1 MSPRRSPWKAVLA
14 LWLAAAAGCSTPEP
28 PPGPAGDPR
37 LRHALQLTRQGRFAA
52 AADCLQAAAREGA
65 DPAEVSLRLAEA
77 HLGSGR
83 RQAALEQLESLPAE
97 ARQRPLYGVL
107 RAWLRAFDGEALQAR
122 SETEGILA
130 RSPDSVEGRVLL
142 ASLALQAA
150 ATMDLEAA
158 ARWSA
163 EVLEE
168 VPGHRVAEGML
179 LQAELRLGRFEA
191 AAERG
196 RELAQRHSDGQLW
209 MLAGTAA
216 LWADDPQA
224 AIGALRRA
232 VDLSGEAALQRRRAL
247 WLLSLAWEAAESPG
261 LPEPRYQFTPYAP
274 APPPPSVPRFV
285 DVAHTAGVAK
295 VDRGR
300 GSSWLDFDGDGDWD
314 LFSVGIHVPHSLYE
328 NVGGRFDDVT
338 GTRGLDDPRGGWGA
352 STADVD
358 DDGDPDLFVTRDAWE
373 GAAPNSLYR
382 NDRASGF
389 VDVAPEA
396 GLAGAEASF
405 TAAWGDFDIDG
416 RLDLYVANGV
426 IADGGA
432 NGLHHNR
439 TAPGGAIL
447 FTDVAPEAGA
457 DDSLKSIGTASGDYD
472 GDGLPDIYCANIG
485 GPNRLYRNQGGMLFE
500 ETAAAAGVVFPV
512 EGGYICFFLDFD
524 NDGLLDLFV
533 STMSAF
539 DDVLHSAVNG
549 RAVEPNRPFL
559 YRNEGD
565 GTFTDVARPAGLGR
579 SFGSMGAGV
588 GDVDNDGF
596 PDLYLANG
604 GPEMFRLEPNVMFLN
619 RGDGTFADIS
629 RAAGVANLGKGHGAT
644 FADYDE
650 DGDQDLYA
658 GLGGH
663 YDADLWANAL
673 YRNDGPAGRS
683 ISVRALSGPRD
694 APGARILVEAGGSRV
709 HAQVASGFGFG
720 SSNAAAVTV
729 GLGTAEAVDRLE
741 VVWPGGQRQSWGTLP
756 AGAQVLVRQ
765 GRAEAEIGKAGSGP
779 P

>member
-1 MSPRRSPWKAVLA
+1 MSPLRSPLTAVLA
-14 LWLAAAAGCSTPEP
+14 LWLAAAAGCSPAAP
-28 PPGPAGDPR
+28 PPGPAVDPR
-37 LRHALQLTRQGRFAA
+37 LGHALQLTREGRYTA
-52 AADCLQAAAREGA
+52 AADCLQAASREGA
-65 DPAEVSLRLAEA
+65 DPVEVSLRLAEA

-83 RQAALEQLESLPAE
+83 RQAALEQLESLPPE
-97 ARQRPLYGVL
+97 VWQRPLYGVL
-107 RAWLRAFDGEALQAR
+107 RAWARAFDGEALQAR
-122 SETEGILA
+122 AETERILA
-130 RSPDSVEGRVLL
+130 RSPESVEARVLL

-163 EVLEE
+163 EILGE
-168 VPGHRVAEGML
+168 VPGHRVAEEML

-191 AAERG
+191 ATERG
-196 RELAQRHSDGQLW
+196 RELAELHSDGGLW
-209 MLAGTAA
+209 MLTGTAA
-216 LWADDPQA
+216 LWAGDAGGAVD
-224 AIGALRRA
+224 ALRRA
-232 VDLSGEAALQRRRAL
+232 VDLSGNAALDRRRAL
-247 WLLSLAWEAAESPG
+247 WLLSLARDAAGSPG
-261 LPEPRYQFTPYAP
+261 QPEPRYQFTPYSP

-285 DVAHTAGVAK
+285 DVAVTAGVAK

-314 LFSVGIHVPHSLYE
+314 LFSVGIHVPHSLYQNE
-328 NVGGRFDDVT
+328 GGRFEDVT
-338 GTRGLDDPRGGWGA
+338 GARGLDDPRGGWGA
-352 STADVD
+352 SAADVD
-358 DDGDPDLFVTRDAWE
+358 DDGDPDLLVTRDAWE

-382 NDRASGF
+382 NDRGSGF
-389 VDVAPEA
+389 VDVAGKA

-405 TAAWGDFDIDG
+405 TATWGDFDIDG

-439 TAPGGAIL
+439 TAPGGVIL
-447 FTDVAPEAGA
+447 LADVAAEAGVN
-457 DDSLKSIGTASGDYD
+457 DSLKSIGTASGDYD
-472 GDGLPDIYCANIG
+472 ADGLPDIYCANIG
-485 GPNRLYRNQGGMLFE
+485 GPNRLYRNRGGMLFDD
-500 ETAAAAGVVFPV
+500 AAAEAGVVFPV

-549 RAVEPNRPFL
+549 QAVEPNRPFL

-588 GDVDNDGF
+588 GDIDNDGF

-663 YDADLWANAL
+663 YDADIWANAL
-673 YRNDGPAGRS
+673 YRNEGPAGRS
-683 ISVRALSGPRD
+683 ISVRAMSGSRD
-694 APGARILVEAGGSRV
+694 AMGARILVEAGGSQV
-709 HAQVASGFGFG
+709 HSQVASGFGFG

-729 GLGTAEAVDRLE
+729 GLGTAVEVDRLE
-741 VVWPGGQRQSWGTLP
+741 VVWPGGQRQSWGPLP
-756 AGAQVLVRQ
+756 AGAEVLVRQ
-765 GRAEAEIGKAGSGP
+765 GQAGAEIGGAGAGP